1 MSTPTPASAA
11 PMKYGDPIS
20 LDVARQIAAAAEAEA
35 IAQGWPMVIAIVD
48 TGAHLKLL
56 LRMDD
61 TQIGSVQV
69 AQRKAETAAAF
80 KRSTKVFEEL
90 LAGGGAGLKMLSV
103 ADVCMLEGGLPI
115 VKDGR
120 IIGAIGVSGMASHQ
134 DAQVARAGLAAIA

>member
-1 MSTPTPASAA
+1 
-11 PMKYGDPIS
+11 MKYGDPIS
-20 LDVARQIAAAAEAEA
+20 LDLAKQVVAAAEAEA
-35 IAQGWPMVIAIVD
+35 LAQGWPMVIAIVD
-48 TGAHLKLL
+48 TGSHLKLL
-56 LRMDD
+56 HRMDD

-69 AQRKAETAAAF
+69 AQRKAETAASF

-134 DAQVARAGLAAIA
+134 DAQVARAGLAVISIN